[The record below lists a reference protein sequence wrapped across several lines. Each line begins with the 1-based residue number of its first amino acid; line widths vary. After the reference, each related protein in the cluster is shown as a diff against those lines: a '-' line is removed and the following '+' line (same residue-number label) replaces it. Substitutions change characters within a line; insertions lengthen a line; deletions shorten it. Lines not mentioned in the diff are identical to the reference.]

1 MKPKLCKVCKTKYT
15 PTKPLQKVCNPLC
28 AIEYSKIHLPKVKMT
43 EANNKRKENKA
54 KLKDLENLSYWKKIL
69 QAQVNLIV
77 RLIDKDCPC
86 ISSGRAYRTDDQAGH
101 FYSVGSTPA
110 LRFNLLNLWSQSIR
124 DNMHNSGN
132 LLNYREQLVKFD
144 IIDLIEEQRLK
155 YPTLKVSIEEIKE
168 AIQNA
173 KSVILELKM
182 KNQEELLP
190 RTTEK
195 RVELRLKYQKRLNI
209 YK

>member
-1 MKPKLCKVCKTKYT
+1 
-15 PTKPLQKVCNPLC
+15 
-28 AIEYSKIHLPKVKMT
+28 MT

-77 RLIDKDCPC
+77 RLIDKGCNC
-86 ISSGRAYRTDDQAGH
+86 ISSNRPYREDDQAGH
-101 FYSVGSTPA
+101 MYSVGSTPA

-132 LLNYREQLVKFD
+132 LLNYREMVIKLN

-182 KNQEELLP
+182 KNQEEMLP

>member
-1 MKPKLCKVCKTKYT
+1 MKCKQCKSKFIPKYFNQKYCLINDECIKAHVESAKKIQIKVKKKENQVKKLELKPKSYWLAI
-15 PTKPLQKVCNPLC
+15 LQKEIN
-28 AIEYSKIHLPKVKMT
+28 
-43 EANNKRKENKA
+43 
-54 KLKDLENLSYWKKIL
+54 
-69 QAQVNLIV
+69 QIV

-110 LRFNLLNLWSQSIR
+110 FRFNLLNLWSQSIK

-144 IIDLIEEQRLK
+144 IIDLIEDEKRK
-155 YPTLKVSIEEIKE
+155 YPTLKLSIEEIKE
-168 AIQNA
+168 AIS
-173 KSVILELKM
+173 KSKIVKKVMIEL
-182 KNQEELLP
+182 NSDVFNP
-190 RTTEK
+190 RSVVK
-195 RVELRLKYQKRLNI
+195 RVELRQEFNRYLEI

>member
-1 MKPKLCKVCKTKYT
+1 
-15 PTKPLQKVCNPLC
+15 
-28 AIEYSKIHLPKVKMT
+28 MT

-54 KLKDLENLSYWKKIL
+54 KLKELENLSYWKKIL
-69 QAQVNLIV
+69 QAQINSIA

-155 YPTLKVSIEEIKE
+155 YPTLKLSIEEIKE
-168 AIQNA
+168 AIIKTKVVKKMLIEQNNDVFNPR
-173 KSVILELKM
+173 SVA
-182 KNQEELLP
+182 
-190 RTTEK
+190 K
-195 RVELRLKYQKRLNI
+195 RVELRVEFNRFIEI
-209 YK
+209 YKP

>member
-1 MKPKLCKVCKTKYT
+1 
-15 PTKPLQKVCNPLC
+15 
-28 AIEYSKIHLPKVKMT
+28 
-43 EANNKRKENKA
+43 
-54 KLKDLENLSYWKKIL
+54 
-69 QAQVNLIV
+69 
-77 RLIDKDCPC
+77 
-86 ISSGRAYRTDDQAGH
+86 
-101 FYSVGSTPA
+101 
-110 LRFNLLNLWSQSIR
+110 
-124 DNMHNSGN
+124 MHNSGN
-132 LLNYREQLVKFD
+132 LLNYREMVVKLN

-182 KNQEELLP
+182 LNQEEILP

>member
-1 MKPKLCKVCKTKYT
+1 
-15 PTKPLQKVCNPLC
+15 
-28 AIEYSKIHLPKVKMT
+28 MT

-69 QAQVNLIV
+69 QAQINSIV

-155 YPTLKVSIEEIKE
+155 YPTLKLSIEEIKE
-168 AIQNA
+168 AIIKTKVVKKMLIEQNNDVFNPR
-173 KSVILELKM
+173 SVV
-182 KNQEELLP
+182 
-190 RTTEK
+190 K
-195 RVELRLKYQKRLNI
+195 RVELRVEFNNFIEI
-209 YK
+209 YKS